1 MFYNLRC
8 KSHFINSFKSAVLFE
23 VFVLLLKLLNQ
34 EYIMKNFI
42 LSVVTFTL
50 TLTTSSAQL
59 LGGIENILLTSTED
73 ARILAEGYTAP
84 IGKTLTYALNSGWA
98 TSAKTHKKLGF
109 GLTIGAAVPYV
120 PDADLVFT
128 PTGLTS
134 LNVPSGS
141 LPTVFGEGGDQILNF
156 ELDSDDIIGLGE
168 NQYTGELSFP
178 GGLKDELPFGTLP
191 APIIQASVGAVFDTD
206 VLIRFVPTIDIEDSS
221 FKLFGFGLKHNIMQ
235 YFGPLDKLPLNVSV
249 LAAMS
254 KASLEYDL
262 TDSTFGGDSD
272 NRNMTFE
279 ADTFTLQ
286 ALASLDFP
294 VVSVFGALGYNSGN
308 SQFDV
313 SGDYSIDY
321 EIQGMPTIS
330 RMLKDPVSIESDTS
344 GMMGLIGAR
353 LNLLFMKIYTNYTI
367 QEYNTLNFGISFNF
381 R

>member
-1 MFYNLRC
+1 MFYNLRR
-8 KSHFINSFKSAVLFE
+8 KGHFIHSSKSAILFK

-34 EYIMKNFI
+34 EYVMKNLI

-50 TLTTSSAQL
+50 TLTTASAQL

-109 GLTIGAAVPYV
+109 GLTIGAAIPYV

-134 LNVPSGS
+134 LNVPSGT
-141 LPTVFGEGGDQILNF
+141 LPTVFGEGGDQELNF
-156 ELDSDDIIGLGE
+156 AFSESVLG
-168 NQYTGELSFP
+168 NQIDYAGKLSFP

-206 VLIRFVPTIDIEDSS
+206 VLVRFVPTIDIEGSS
-221 FKLFGFGLKHNIMQ
+221 FKLFGYGLKHNIMQ
-235 YFGPLDKLPLNVSV
+235 YFGPLDKLPLNISV

-262 TDSTFGGDSD
+262 SDSTFGGNSD
-272 NRNMTFE
+272 NRNITFE
-279 ADTFTLQ
+279 ADTFTIQ
-286 ALASLDFP
+286 ALASIDLP
-294 VVSVFGALGYNSGN
+294 VLSVFGALGYNSGN

-321 EIQGMPTIS
+321 ELQGLPTIS
-330 RMLKDPVSIESDTS
+330 RVLNDPISIESDAT
-344 GMMGLIGAR
+344 GVMGLIGAR
-353 LNLLFMKIYTNYTI
+353 LNLLFMKIYANYTI
-367 QEYNTLNFGISFNF
+367 QEYNTLNLGISFNF

>member
-8 KSHFINSFKSAVLFE
+8 NGHFIHSFKSAILFK

-50 TLTTSSAQL
+50 TLTTASAQL

-109 GLTIGAAVPYV
+109 GLTIGAAIPYV

-141 LPTVFGEGGDQILNF
+141 LPTVFGEGGDQELNF
-156 ELDSDDIIGLGE
+156 AFSESVLG
-168 NQYTGELSFP
+168 NQIDYAGKLSFP

-206 VLIRFVPTIDIEDSS
+206 VLVRFVPTIDIEGSS
-221 FKLFGFGLKHNIMQ
+221 FKLIGYGLKHNIMQ
-235 YFGPLDKLPLNVSV
+235 YFGPLDKLPLNISV

-262 TDSTFGGDSD
+262 SDSTFGGNSD
-272 NRNMTFE
+272 NRNITFE
-279 ADTFTLQ
+279 ADTFTIQ
-286 ALASLDFP
+286 ALASIDLP
-294 VVSVFGALGYNSGN
+294 VLSVFGAIGYNSGN

-321 EIQGMPTIS
+321 ELQGLPTIS
-330 RMLKDPVSIESDTS
+330 RVLKDPISIESDAT
-344 GMMGLIGAR
+344 GVMGLIGAR
-353 LNLLFMKIYTNYTI
+353 LNLLFMKIYANYTI
-367 QEYNTLNFGISFNF
+367 QEYNTLNLGISFNF

>member
-8 KSHFINSFKSAVLFE
+8 KGHFIHSFKSAILFK

-50 TLTTSSAQL
+50 TLTTASAQL

-109 GLTIGAAVPYV
+109 GLTIGAAIPYV

-141 LPTVFGEGGDQILNF
+141 LPTVFGEGGDQELNF
-156 ELDSDDIIGLGE
+156 AFSESVLG
-168 NQYTGELSFP
+168 NQIDYAGKLSFP

-206 VLIRFVPTIDIEDSS
+206 VLVRFVPTIDIEGSS
-221 FKLFGFGLKHNIMQ
+221 FKLIGYGLKHNIMQ
-235 YFGPLDKLPLNVSV
+235 YFGPLDKLPLNISV

-262 TDSTFGGDSD
+262 SDSTFGGNSD
-272 NRNMTFE
+272 NRNITFE
-279 ADTFTLQ
+279 ADTFTIQ
-286 ALASLDFP
+286 ALASIDLP
-294 VVSVFGALGYNSGN
+294 VLSVFGAIGYNSGN

-321 EIQGMPTIS
+321 ELQGLPTIS
-330 RMLKDPVSIESDTS
+330 RVLKDPISIESDAT
-344 GMMGLIGAR
+344 GVMGLIGAR
-353 LNLLFMKIYTNYTI
+353 LNLLFMKIYANYTI
-367 QEYNTLNFGISFNF
+367 QEYNTLNLGISFNF

>member
-8 KSHFINSFKSAVLFE
+8 KSHFIHSFKSAVLFE

-50 TLTTSSAQL
+50 TLTISSAQL

-109 GLTIGAAVPYV
+109 GLTIGAAIPFV
-120 PDADLVFT
+120 PDADQVFT
-128 PTGLTS
+128 PRGLTS

-156 ELDSDDIIGLGE
+156 ELDSDDIAVLGN

-178 GGLKDELPFGTLP
+178 GGLKDELLFGTLP

-206 VLIRFVPTIDIEDSS
+206 VLVRFVPTIDIEGSS

-254 KASLEYDL
+254 KASLEYDFS
-262 TDSTFGGDSD
+262 DSTFGGNSD

-279 ADTFTLQ
+279 ADTFTIQ
-286 ALASLDFP
+286 ALASIDLP

-321 EIQGMPTIS
+321 ELGSNSYP
-330 RMLKDPVSIESDTS
+330 RVFKDPISIESDAT
-344 GMMGLIGAR
+344 GVMGLIGAR

-367 QEYNTLNFGISFNF
+367 QEYNTLNFGISFHF

>member
-1 MFYNLRC
+1 M
-8 KSHFINSFKSAVLFE
+8 

-42 LSVVTFTL
+42 LSVVTFTF
-50 TLTTSSAQL
+50 TLTTAFAQL

-73 ARILAEGYTAP
+73 ARVLAEGYTAP

-141 LPTVFGEGGDQILNF
+141 LPTVFGEGGDQELNF
-156 ELDSDDIIGLGE
+156 AFTESVLGNE
-168 NQYTGELSFP
+168 IDYAGKLSFP
-178 GGLKDELPFGTLP
+178 GGLKDELLFGTLP

-206 VLIRFVPTIDIEDSS
+206 VLVRFVPTIDIEDSS

-262 TDSTFGGDSD
+262 SDSTFGGNSD

-279 ADTFTLQ
+279 ADTFTIQ

-321 EIQGMPTIS
+321 ELQGLPTIS
-330 RMLKDPVSIESDTS
+330 RVLKDPISIESDAT
-344 GMMGLIGAR
+344 GLMGLIGAR
-353 LNLLFMKIYTNYTI
+353 LNLVFMKIYTNYTI

>member
-1 MFYNLRC
+1 M
-8 KSHFINSFKSAVLFE
+8 K
-23 VFVLLLKLLNQ
+23 KL
-34 EYIMKNFI
+34 I
-42 LSVVTFTL
+42 LSVITFTL
-50 TLTTSSAQL
+50 SLTTASAQL

-73 ARILAEGYTAP
+73 ARILAEGYTTP
-84 IGKTLTYALNSGWA
+84 IGKSLTYALNSGWA

-156 ELDSDDIIGLGE
+156 DLDSDDVIGLGE
-168 NQYTGELSFP
+168 YQYTGELSFP

-272 NRNMTFE
+272 NRNMTFD

-308 SQFDV
+308 SQFNV

-321 EIQGMPTIS
+321 EIQGMPTIT
-330 RMLKDPVSIESDTS
+330 RMLKDPVSIESDAT